1 MMNKRQFLQGTL
13 MVASGLTASSSS
25 LPAIAEEQARRIID
39 DHVEFSWKHKADRLF
54 GELSAPTAGWIAVGF
69 NERRTLKGTRF
80 VIAAVS
86 TSPIRAE
93 EHIALVPDHRNVSAL
108 GLPPALDHVSGS
120 YSQGL
125 SRLEFSLPHQF
136 PEHPA
141 LQLAPGASPHLMLA
155 WSQDADFTHH
165 SAWRRHYDVQL

>member
-1 MMNKRQFLQGTL
+1 MNKRQFLRGTL
-13 MVASGLTASSSS
+13 MMTSGLAVSGSP
-25 LPAIAEEQARRIID
+25 LPVIAEEKPRRIVD
-39 DHVEFSWKHKADRLF
+39 GEVAFSWKHEADRLF

-86 TSPIRAE
+86 MSPIRAE

-108 GLPPALDHVSGS
+108 GLSPALNHVSGS

-136 PEHPA
+136 RGRPA
-141 LQLAPGASPHLMLA
+141 LRLAPGASPHLMLA
-155 WSQDADFTHH
+155 WSQDTDFTHH